1 MRIITRYIVREHA
14 GPLAFS
20 LTALTSLL
28 LLQYVARQLDKLV
41 GKGLPWRVIGEFLLL
56 SLPFTIAMT
65 LPMAVLM
72 STMHAFGR
80 LAVEHEITAFKASGI
95 RVRTLM
101 APMLAIAAVLSVVM
115 IGFNDQVLPRA
126 NHRLSVLLT
135 DIVNVRPTVGIR
147 EQVLTQLTPTFYMKV
162 GWIDDASNRMRD
174 VEIYDLQNSAERKSV
189 YADSGTFTMSAD
201 SVDLQLV
208 LYDGEQLQFPQGD
221 ARQLQRT
228 FFREQVLRVKDLAR
242 GFNASSGDTQYK
254 SEREQGICDL
264 QREYVLR
271 ASEYELR
278 RQRWIAQLRSE
289 ASQDDSVLVVPR
301 PRPPHEGLA
310 KLYCETIP
318 GWFAP
323 KVAEAAPA
331 PVHAA
336 SMLTLPL
343 QAQQRQDSA
352 RLDSM
357 RRANELIAA
366 RRRDSMRRALENP
379 GRDSIRL
386 DSIRRDSIRRAGS
399 TDPAAPA
406 PNQPPPPPQGG
417 ALPMVGPDGLPLPNV
432 GPDGLPLPAVGPD
445 GLPMTLGGQP
455 AGQLT
460 PEIGNDSANAANA
473 RRLNELNPNLPP
485 PALFSVTPEM
495 LEVALMDMYKYA
507 VEVQKKFA
515 LSMAVFVFVLF
526 GPPIALRF
534 PRGGVGVTLGV
545 SMVVFGAYYVCLMA
559 GETLAD
565 KGRLEPV
572 IAMWAANV
580 IFTIAGVILLLRV
593 EKITDGSRGGGLRDW
608 WADRRARRSLRRS
621 MKVAVPSAEAGA

>member
-14 GPLAFS
+14 GPLAFA

-41 GKGLPWRVIGEFLLL
+41 GKGLPWRVIGEFLVL

-80 LAVEHEITAFKASGI
+80 LAAENEVTAFKASGI

-101 APMLAIAAVLSVVM
+101 APMLVIAAALSFLM

-126 NHRLSVLLT
+126 NHRLSILLT

-162 GWIDDASNRMRD
+162 GWIDDTSNRMRE

-189 YADSGTFTMSAD
+189 YADSGTFTMSPD

-221 ARQLQRT
+221 SKQLQRT
-228 FFREQVLRVKDLAR
+228 FFREQVLKVEDLAR
-242 GFNASSGDTQYK
+242 GFNSSSGDTQYK
-254 SEREQGICDL
+254 SEREQSICDL

-289 ASQDDSVLVVPR
+289 ASPGDSVLVVPR

-310 KLYCETIP
+310 KLYCEIIP

-331 PVHAA
+331 PVYA
-336 SMLTLPL
+336 SSALALVQPG
-343 QAQQRQDSA
+343 QARQDSA

-357 RRANELIAA
+357 RRANERLAA
-366 RRRDSMRRALENP
+366 SRRDSMRRALENP
-379 GRDSIRL
+379 GL
-386 DSIRRDSIRRAGS
+386 DSARNDSLRRDSLRRAASDVSG
-399 TDPAAPA
+399 AVGK
-406 PNQPPPPPQGG
+406 NQPPPPPQSG
-417 ALPMVGPDGLPLPNV
+417 LPTVGPDGLPLPTV
-432 GPDGLPLPAVGPD
+432 GPDGLPLPTVGPD
-445 GLPMTLGGQP
+445 GLPMTLGQP
-455 AGQLT
+455 ADQLT
-460 PEIGNDSANAANA
+460 PDMSNDSANAANA

-485 PALFSVTPEM
+485 PAMFSVTPEM
-495 LEVALMDMYKYA
+495 LDVALMDMYKYA

-580 IFTIAGVILLLRV
+580 IFTIAGVVLLLRV
-593 EKITDGSRGGGLRDW
+593 EKTADGSRGGGLRDW
-608 WADRRARRSLRRS
+608 WADRRARRALRRTMTAS
-621 MKVAVPSAEAGA
+621 VPSAEVSA